1 MYIIDKF
8 RMKKITT
15 DRRDNHEKKENR
27 KYYEVEVTNYE
38 DTQKLKEAIQ
48 GLLDLYYKQQ
58 KAQGNS
64 RLLP

>member
-38 DTQKLKEAIQ
+38 DTQNASDEE
-48 GLLDLYYKQQ
+48 
-58 KAQGNS
+58 
-64 RLLP
+64 